1 MSNVT
6 PLPHQPRAPHLR
18 PLTFR
23 GAYGQPGGDG
33 LDSLARLLLTL
44 AADEDPQP
52 VSPPQPG
59 RVLLAQ
65 LQRSA

>member
-33 LDSLARLLLTL
+33 LDSDPCLRRASLARDGLFF
-44 AADEDPQP
+44 
-52 VSPPQPG
+52 S
-59 RVLLAQ
+59 
-65 LQRSA
+65 